1 MYGFVWVW
9 AHALWFSALQL
20 LINARCHISLFGMHK
35 LYAGKQEVRRRLLD
49 DTDFDD
55 NAISPHI
62 IFDLEDTSEKF
73 TDSLRTLSQVN
84 QK

>member
-1 MYGFVWVW
+1 MDLFGP
-9 AHALWFSALQL
+9 LWFSTLQL
-20 LINARCHISLFGMHK
+20 LMYDVILAYLACMHK

-49 DTDFDD
+49 DTDFED